1 MIEDRLFSY
10 IAGGAMTSTTASMST
25 SAGTSQVRYG
35 SSGGDVI
42 AASQKITF
50 DWIPDAGN
58 SNVWSELRIEEVQ
71 VWDDQWEEYV
81 TEFMEVWN
89 SGASASTAAGTVV
102 FDTPMFGQP
111 FLEGPVEFNYSSS
124 QKSRHWTE
132 SLATLDNPG
141 QWTWNPETRILDPNW
156 AGSSPD
162 DHNSFN
168 YYFQDAVRASADYYN
183 YGYYQTEYGH
193 WAVRETGDL
202 TAFGGGG
209 NDRIYGGTGNDRLFG
224 EAGDDEIHGGLGS
237 SFLSGGQG
245 NDTLTAGAGAQTL
258 DGGSGND
265 TLRSGPG
272 QTVMTGGS
280 GADTFVFDS
289 RSGGSDKVMD
299 FNLARDK
306 ILVQGIADAPDLD
319 AVLDTMIDLGGS
331 TLINLGGGHPV
342 LLIGVD
348 AADLTARAATVF
360 EFA

>member
-1 MIEDRLFSY
+1 
-10 IAGGAMTSTTASMST
+10 MTPATASMSM
-25 SAGTSQVRYG
+25 SADTSQIRYG
-35 SSGGDVI
+35 SSGAEVI
-42 AASQKITF
+42 AASQKMIF
-50 DWIPDAGN
+50 DWVPDAGN
-58 SNVWSELRIEEVQ
+58 SNAWTEVRMEEVW
-71 VWDDQWEEYV
+71 VWNEEWEQYF
-81 TEFMEVWN
+81 TEFVTVRN
-89 SGASASTAAGTVV
+89 SGASPSTASGTVV
-102 FDTPMFGQP
+102 FDTPIFGQS

-124 QKSRHWTE
+124 IDGRHWTE
-132 SLATLDNPG
+132 SLATFDYPG
-141 QWTWNPETRILDPNW
+141 KWIWNPETRTLDPNW

-168 YYFQDAVRASADYYN
+168 YYYEDSISTSVNYYDY
-183 YGYYQTEYGH
+183 GFSQTEYGH

-245 NDTLTAGAGAQTL
+245 NDTLIAGAGAQTL

-265 TLRSGPG
+265 TLRSGLG
-272 QTVMTGGS
+272 ETVMTGGS
-280 GADTFVFDS
+280 GADIFVFDS

-299 FNLARDK
+299 FNVAGDK

-331 TLINLGGGHPV
+331 TRIDLGGSHTV

-348 AADLTARAATVF
+348 AADLTARAATAF

>member
-1 MIEDRLFSY
+1 
-10 IAGGAMTSTTASMST
+10 
-25 SAGTSQVRYG
+25 
-35 SSGGDVI
+35 
-42 AASQKITF
+42 
-50 DWIPDAGN
+50 
-58 SNVWSELRIEEVQ
+58 
-71 VWDDQWEEYV
+71 
-81 TEFMEVWN
+81 
-89 SGASASTAAGTVV
+89 
-102 FDTPMFGQP
+102 MFGQP

-124 QKSRHWTE
+124 QGDQHWTE
-132 SLATLDNPG
+132 SLATLDYPG
-141 QWTWNPETRILDPNW
+141 QWIWNPETRILDPNW

-162 DHNSFN
+162 HHNSFN
-168 YYFQDAVRASADYYN
+168 HYYPDSVSASSDYYN

-193 WAVRETGDL
+193 WVVRETGDL

-209 NDRIYGGTGNDRLFG
+209 NDRIYGGTGSDRLFG

-272 QTVMTGGS
+272 DTVMTGGS

-299 FNLARDK
+299 LNVARDK

-331 TLINLGGGHPV
+331 TLINLGGNHPV

>member
-1 MIEDRLFSY
+1 MTENRLFSY
-10 IAGGAMTSTTASMST
+10 IAGGIMTSTTASIST

-71 VWDDQWEEYV
+71 VWDDQWE
-81 TEFMEVWN
+81 
-89 SGASASTAAGTVV
+89 
-102 FDTPMFGQP
+102 
-111 FLEGPVEFNYSSS
+111 
-124 QKSRHWTE
+124 
-132 SLATLDNPG
+132 
-141 QWTWNPETRILDPNW
+141 DPNW

-168 YYFQDAVRASADYYN
+168 YYYQDAVRASADYYN

-224 EAGDDEIHGGLGS
+224 EAGDDEIYGGLGS

-245 NDTLTAGAGAQTL
+245 NDTLSAGAGAQTL

-289 RSGGSDKVMD
+289 RSSGSDKVMD
-299 FNLARDK
+299 FNPARDK
-306 ILVQGIADAPDLD
+306 ILVQGIAEVPDLD
-319 AVLDTMIDLGGS
+319 ALLDTMIDLGGT
-331 TLINLGGGHPV
+331 TLINLGGNHPV

-348 AADLTARAATVF
+348 AADLTARAATAF